1 LIQRFEARE
10 RNDVDRVQKVV
21 EFAEHS
27 GCIVRHLLHHFG
39 QDLNRNCGHCS
50 SCSGGGGGTIRATA
64 ETKAPQLNV
73 GKMTALRKQ
82 QTTALST
89 PRQIARFCCGLS
101 SPFLS
106 QTKLNK
112 HPDFGNLAE
121 VPFQIVIKAAEQV
134 A

>member
-1 LIQRFEARE
+1 
-10 RNDVDRVQKVV
+10 
-21 EFAEHS
+21 
-27 GCIVRHLLHHFG
+27 
-39 QDLNRNCGHCS
+39 
-50 SCSGGGGGTIRATA
+50 
-64 ETKAPQLNV
+64 
-73 GKMTALRKQ
+73 MTALRKQ